1 MTMPVR
7 GATLAKVTVVTPK
20 RTIDVA
26 LPEDVTV
33 AELLPYLL
41 RHAGEDAADEGE
53 RHGGWV
59 LRRPTGEALDSQ
71 RTLGAQEVRDGEIL
85 HLGPGQAEW
94 PEISYDDLVEAI
106 ASGSRR
112 FGRSWGNTATRRCGL
127 ALATAILLAGSLGG
141 LLFQPPWLVPGI
153 IMLSGGAVLMAI
165 GVTIARAVPDA
176 WAGVVFAGGSLPY
189 AVVGGYQLT
198 AANHMPLLG
207 FGSTQLLLAAIALLV
222 FGVVGY
228 VSIAVAGR
236 VFVAAILTGVL
247 GALGALLAGS
257 MTVGGAAS
265 VVLAVGIGLLPG
277 YPMLA
282 MRIGRLPLPELPQRA
297 ADLVKEDRQ
306 PPFPVVVAAVGR
318 TDEALSGLLLGVSV
332 CSVVAS
338 MYLITEGGASRI
350 TMAILAA
357 LALVLRARLFPIPR
371 QRLPLLLSGV
381 LVTLMLTGGWVS
393 VVDTT
398 LARSLLLLGVVV
410 LAALVALSALTY
422 SKKAPSPWLGRFADI
437 LDVVALIALIPYAGY
452 ITGFFFYVQG
462 LMASVG

>member
-1 MTMPVR
+1 MMPVR

-59 LRRPTGEALDSQ
+59 LRRPTGDALDGQ
-71 RTLGAQEVRDGEIL
+71 RTLATQEVRDGEIL

-112 FGRSWGNTATRRCGL
+112 YGRSWGNTATRRCGL
-127 ALATAILLAGSLGG
+127 ALTVALLLAGALGG

-153 IMLSGGAVLMAI
+153 VMLSGAAVLMAI

-176 WAGVVFAGGSLPY
+176 WAGVAFAGSSLPY
-189 AVVGGYQLT
+189 AFVGGYQLT
-198 AANHMPLLG
+198 APAHLPLTG
-207 FGSTQLLLAAIALLV
+207 FGSSQLLLGTISLLV

-236 VFVAAILTGVL
+236 VFVAAILGGVL
-247 GALGALLAGS
+247 GSLGALLAGS
-257 MTVGGAAS
+257 MSPAGAAS

-282 MRIGRLPLPELPQRA
+282 LRLGRLPLPELPQRA
-297 ADLVKEDRQ
+297 ADLLKDDKQ
-306 PPFPVVVAAVGR
+306 PASPVVVAAVGR
-318 TDEALSGLLLGVSV
+318 TDEVLSGLLLGVGVTSALASV
-332 CSVVAS
+332 F
-338 MYLITEGGASRI
+338 LISEGGASRI
-350 TMAILAA
+350 TMAVLVV
-357 LALVLRARLFPIPR
+357 LALTLRARLFPIPR

-381 LVTLMLTGGWVS
+381 LVGLMLAGAWVA

-398 LARSLLLLGVVV
+398 LSRALLLLGVVAV
-410 LAALVALSALTY
+410 AGLVALCALVY
-422 SKKAPSPWLGRFADI
+422 SRKAPSPWLGRFADI
-437 LDVVALIALIPYAGY
+437 LDVVALIALIPYTGY

>member
-41 RHAGEDAADEGE
+41 RHAGEDAADDGE

-71 RTLGAQEVRDGEIL
+71 RTLAAQDVRDGELL

-127 ALATAILLAGSLGG
+127 ALTAAILLAGSLGG
-141 LLFQPPWLVPGI
+141 LLFRPPWLVPGI
-153 IMLSGGAVLMAI
+153 VMLSGAAVLMAI

-189 AVVGGYQLT
+189 AFIGGYQLT
-198 AANHMPLLG
+198 APSHLPMGA
-207 FGSTQLLLAAIALLV
+207 FGSPQLLLGTIALLV

-236 VFVAAILTGVL
+236 VFIAAILIGVL
-247 GALGALLAGS
+247 GSLGALLAGS
-257 MTVGGAAS
+257 MTAAGAAS

-282 MRIGRLPLPELPQRA
+282 MRLGRLPLPELPQRA
-297 ADLVKEDRQ
+297 ADLLKEDKQ
-306 PPFPVVVAAVGR
+306 PPSPVVVAAVGR
-318 TDEALSGLLLGVSV
+318 TDEVLSGLLTGVAVTSV
-332 CSVVAS
+332 LASVALV
-338 MYLITEGGASRI
+338 TEGGASRI
-350 TMAILAA
+350 TMAILVV
-357 LALVLRARLFPIPR
+357 LALTLRARLFPIPR

-381 LVTLMLTGGWVS
+381 LVALLLAGAWVA
-393 VVDTT
+393 VVETT
-398 LARSLLLLGVVV
+398 LARSLLLLGVAV
-410 LAALVALSALTY
+410 LAGLVAMAGLVY